1 MVRFEYKVLDQ
12 HYKRT
17 LPTAWSELNIRDLFE
32 LQRLVE
38 PTPLTYISVM
48 TSTPIEHI
56 EAFPKDLIDILVDAS
71 QFIYDE
77 LLVYESKCPYEFKPL
92 GQLEVAQFEHWRT
105 RPTMEHT
112 LALLHTSTEPYAFS
126 SRMDLVD
133 EILEMPADIGL
144 YWQNYYNK
152 EFAEH
157 VKKFAPLY
165 QAYEPTDEEINAG
178 YEDLTKWGAY
188 STYEELAQGDIFR
201 LEQVAR
207 LSVDNV
213 YYYLLY
219 KKTKNEYHKNLSDY
233 AIQRANRNH

>member
-17 LPTAWSELNIRDLFE
+17 LPTSWSEMTVRDVLE
-32 LQRLVE
+32 LQRMTDAT
-38 PTPLTYISVM
+38 PTDYISVM
-48 TSTPIEHI
+48 TSTPLEHI
-56 EAFPKDLIDILVDAS
+56 EAFPSDLKDILFDAS

-77 LLVYESKCPYEFKPL
+77 LLVLESKCPYEFKPL
-92 GQLEVAQFEHWRT
+92 GELEVAQFEHWRT

-112 LALLHTSTEPYAFS
+112 LSLLHTSTELYAFS
-126 SRMDLVD
+126 GRMNLVD
-133 EILEMPADIGL
+133 SVMDMPADIGL

-152 EFAEH
+152 EFADH

-165 QAYEPTDEEINAG
+165 EAYEPTDEEVNAG

-219 KKTKNEYHKNLSDY
+219 KKTKNDYHKNLSDY
-233 AIQRANRNH
+233 AIQRAKNNH